1 MPASGD
7 ELQGIKKGIMEVAD
21 FYIIHKA
28 DGELMNAANLSKK
41 EIENSVHLL
50 KSDLNISE
58 SIFTFSSIE
67 KVGLDL
73 IWSSIMKFIETKK
86 ENKTFYTNRI
96 QQRIHWFKET
106 YERMMLQYY
115 LEKGKE
121 KYKVLEDEIKTGK
134 YISVSEIKENINN

>member
-1 MPASGD
+1 
-7 ELQGIKKGIMEVAD
+7 
-21 FYIIHKA
+21 
-28 DGELMNAANLSKK
+28 
-41 EIENSVHLL
+41 
-50 KSDLNISE
+50 LNISE

-73 IWSSIMKFIETKK
+73 IWNSIMKFIETKK